1 GRGGGRTGH
10 AVGGAARHPGG
21 GADRARGRDRARAR
35 RQPRRQQAPPARPGP
50 GERGRRARRLLHRAP
65 LRPARAAQQ
74 PAARAAGADGGGRT
88 GAGDRRRA
96 HRRRRVMTSAEVRW
110 IAFEAVARIYRVD
123 VEWLL
128 RAEDLGVLPNVERRA
143 GTALLPADDLDRVAA
158 AVRWHRHF
166 GVDLDVIAA
175 LLSEVPRR

>member
-1 GRGGGRTGH
+1 
-10 AVGGAARHPGG
+10 
-21 GADRARGRDRARAR
+21 
-35 RQPRRQQAPPARPGP
+35 
-50 GERGRRARRLLHRAP
+50 
-65 LRPARAAQQ
+65 
-74 PAARAAGADGGGRT
+74 
-88 GAGDRRRA
+88 
-96 HRRRRVMTSAEVRW
+96 MTSAEVRW

-158 AVRWHRHF
+158 AVRWHLHF